1 MNKPTLKEAII
12 LAGGLGTRLRSEI
25 GEFPK
30 ALAPINGI
38 PFLQILMD
46 YLANQGIEKVVLA
59 VGYKW
64 ELIQNEF
71 SAVYKGIKIAYSIEN
86 SPLGTGGAIRL
97 AMDKIIGEHCFIIN
111 GDTLFKIDLEAL
123 EKAHLAN
130 NSACTLALKKMT
142 NVSRYGSIELDEKN
156 QITQFKEKENYPV
169 ALINGGIYCLNK
181 TTLNDFVLHEPFSFE
196 TDFMVKKV
204 TQFKL
209 TGVIFDDYFK
219 DIGIPS
225 DYHEFEQDLLN
236 QTIKI

>member
-1 MNKPTLKEAII
+1 MNKPLTKEAII

-38 PFLQILMD
+38 PFLQILLD

-64 ELIQNEF
+64 ELIEEVFGPN
-71 SAVYKGIKIAYSIEN
+71 YKGIALEYSIEN
-86 SPLGTGGAIRL
+86 TPLGTGGAIRL
-97 AMDKIIGEHCFIIN
+97 AVERIQAENCFIVN
-111 GDTLFKIDLEAL
+111 GDTLFTINLVDLE
-123 EKAHLAN
+123 KIHVDKT
-130 NSACTLALKKMT
+130 SACTLALKKMT
-142 NVSRYGSIELDEKN
+142 NVSRYGSIELDKEN
-156 QITQFKEKENYPV
+156 RILQFKEKGNYEV
-169 ALINGGIYCLNK
+169 ALINGGIYCLRK
-181 TTLNDFVLHEPFSFE
+181 TTLNAFALHEPFSFE
-196 TDFMVKKV
+196 TDFMMKKV
-204 TQFKL
+204 DQFKL
-209 TGVIFDDYFK
+209 AGLIFEDYFK

>member
-38 PFLQILMD
+38 PFLQILLD
-46 YLANQGIEKVVLA
+46 YLASQGIEKVVLA

-71 SAVYKGIKIAYSIEN
+71 GAAYKGINIIYSVEN

-97 AMDKIIGEHCFIIN
+97 AMDKIMGDHCFIIN
-111 GDTLFKIDLEAL
+111 GDTLFKIELAEL
-123 EKAHLAN
+123 EKAHLSQHA
-130 NSACTLALKKMT
+130 ACTLALKKMT

-181 TTLNDFVLHEPFSFE
+181 TTLNDNALQEPFSFE
-196 TDFMVKKV
+196 TDFMMTKV
-204 TQFKL
+204 NQFKL
-209 TGVIFDDYFK
+209 TGLVFEDYFK
-219 DIGIPS
+219 DIGIPE

>member
-1 MNKPTLKEAII
+1 MNKPTIKEAII

-38 PFLQILMD
+38 PFLQILLD
-46 YLANQGIEKVVLA
+46 YLASQGIEKVVLA

-64 ELIQNEF
+64 ELIQKEF
-71 SAVYKGIKIAYSIEN
+71 GSVYKGINIAYSIEN

-97 AMDKIIGEHCFIIN
+97 AIDQINGEGCFIIN
-111 GDTLFKIDLEAL
+111 GDTLFKIDLEQL
-123 EKAHLAN
+123 EKEYLTH
-130 NSACTLALKKMT
+130 NSVCTLALKKMT

-156 QITQFKEKENYPV
+156 QIIQFKEKENYSV

-181 TTLNDFVLHEPFSFE
+181 TILNDFALQVPFSFE
-196 TDFMVKKV
+196 TDFMMKKV
-204 TQFKL
+204 DQFKL

>member
-1 MNKPTLKEAII
+1 MNKPTVKEAII

-25 GEFPK
+25 RECPK
-30 ALAPINGI
+30 ALAPVNGI
-38 PFLQILMD
+38 PFLQILLD
-46 YLANQGIEKVVLA
+46 YLVNQGIQKVVLA

-71 SAVYKGIKIAYSIEN
+71 GAVYKGINITYSVEN

-97 AMDKIIGEHCFIIN
+97 AVDKIIGDHCFIIN
-111 GDTLFKIDLEAL
+111 GDTLFKIDLAEL
-123 EKAHLAN
+123 EKAHLSQQA
-130 NSACTLALKKMT
+130 ACTLAIKKMT
-142 NVSRYGSIELDEKN
+142 NVSRYGSIELDVKN

-181 TTLNDFVLHEPFSFE
+181 TTLNDFALQEPFSFE
-196 TDFMVKKV
+196 TDFLMKKV
-204 TQFKL
+204 NQFKL
-209 TGVIFDDYFK
+209 SGVIFNDYFK